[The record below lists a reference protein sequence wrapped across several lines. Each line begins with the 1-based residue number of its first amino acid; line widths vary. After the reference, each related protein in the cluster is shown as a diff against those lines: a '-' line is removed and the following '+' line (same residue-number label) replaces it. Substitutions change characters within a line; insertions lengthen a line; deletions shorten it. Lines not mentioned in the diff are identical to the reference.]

1 MKQVVITVDSPAD
14 LPLGAAERFDISVIP
29 LHIILDGENY
39 SDCVDI
45 FPEDIFRTYEEKN
58 ILPTTSAISIGEYED
73 FFRTFTDKGFAVVHL
88 SLSSEISSTHRN
100 ALIAA
105 DSFDDVYVIDSRHL
119 TTSISLL
126 AFKAAE
132 MRDSGKTA
140 FEIAEEIKKLT
151 DFVVTSFVLDDLEFL
166 SKGGRCSALAAFGAN
181 VFGIKPSIDMVNGA
195 LQVAKKYRGK
205 SADVQLR
212 YALDKLSEYDDI
224 DFSRVVIVSTGV
236 SDAQIAAVKSAVEKN
251 YNFDEIILAK
261 AGCTITSHC
270 GKNTLGIL
278 FMRIPK

>member
-1 MKQVVITVDSPAD
+1 MVDGS
-14 LPLGAAERFDISVIP
+14 
-29 LHIILDGENY
+29 
-39 SDCVDI
+39 
-45 FPEDIFRTYEEKN
+45 
-58 ILPTTSAISIGEYED
+58 
-73 FFRTFTDKGFAVVHL
+73 
-88 SLSSEISSTHRN
+88 
-100 ALIAA
+100 
-105 DSFDDVYVIDSRHL
+105 
-119 TTSISLL
+119 
-126 AFKAAE
+126 
-132 MRDSGKTA
+132 
-140 FEIAEEIKKLT
+140 
-151 DFVVTSFVLDDLEFL
+151 
-166 SKGGRCSALAAFGAN
+166 
-181 VFGIKPSIDMVNGA
+181 

-236 SDAQIAAVKSAVEKN
+236 SEAQIAAVKSAVEKN